1 MMTRYF
7 YLFAAVIL
15 LLPVLGFAQPEAPVD
30 QVNTFDDVA
39 CVFDRVINWIFSV
52 LILLAV
58 AFVFIAAYKYLFAA
72 GNPESVKDANKM
84 IMYAA
89 IAMAVALLAW
99 SLPALME
106 AILGIDFDVPSCNGS
121 EV

>member
-1 MMTRYF
+1 MTRYF
-7 YLFAAVIL
+7 YLFPAVIL

-106 AILGIDFDVPSCNGS
+106 AILGIDFDVPSCNPS
-121 EV
+121 EA